1 MNEAQRTRRTWLF
14 AGYVLAAALIC
25 TALGMLAARITAAQ
39 LLNEAQRQLARVDAN
54 QPLWQWSL
62 RKPRDLI
69 AGRAFGQAKVSVDDD
84 GLTVTSLDGTPFEV
98 GLPIAWSLDLAH
110 WPILQIEL
118 QRGGSGALGL
128 VWQGADGTPTCLA
141 PVASTLTPDTQ
152 TLRIDLRG
160 LAWRAADG
168 STCRMPGVARMLRL
182 RVQIPSNAML
192 RLKSVS
198 LVTTEPMSQPKNA
211 TIDLPKY
218 ATGDEIERII
228 APAQA
233 WPMPIFRLSAGISA
247 ERMLALR
254 DQMRER
260 WPAALV
266 VPAGATLHPA
276 AQASDIALAWVI
288 CILYLSVL
296 IWLVLKPV
304 KGRLRPWLEILGCVL
319 GPLWLIAGLHWG
331 LYPTPLGVVAF
342 GGGLVFAAIIERHHL
357 PRLWRWPTAGRDW
370 LWPLAPIPIALLLI
384 MFYGHAFHRL
394 PLAHVAAYVGW
405 AWLQQ
410 WLMLV
415 VLMRRFE
422 LALRQP
428 GLAVLAVATVFGLLH
443 TPNGMLM
450 QCCFL
455 GELWWAWCFQRSR
468 SVLPIGLAHAAC
480 ALLVEAGL
488 VGGLVRSLEV
498 SARFFF

>member
-1 MNEAQRTRRTWLF
+1 M
-14 AGYVLAAALIC
+14 
-25 TALGMLAARITAAQ
+25 ALGVLAARITAAQ
-39 LLNEAQRQLARVDAN
+39 LLSDAQRQLARVAAN

-62 RKPRDLI
+62 RKPHDLI
-69 AGRAFGQAKVSVDDD
+69 AGRAFGQAKVSADDD
-84 GLTVTSLDGTPFEV
+84 GLTITSMDGTPFEL

-110 WPILQIEL
+110 WPILQIQL
-118 QRGGSGALGL
+118 QRGGSGELGL
-128 VWQGADGTPTCLA
+128 IWQGMNGAPACLA
-141 PVASTLTPDTQ
+141 PVAGTLTSDTQ

-160 LAWRAADG
+160 LVWHTANGGACP
-168 STCRMPGVARMLRL
+168 TPGVARMLRL
-182 RVQIPSNAML
+182 RMQIPSNATL
-192 RLKSVS
+192 RLRSVS
-198 LVTTEPMSQPKNA
+198 LVTTEPMSQPQNA
-211 TIDLPKY
+211 FIDLPEH
-218 ATGDEIERII
+218 ATNDEFERII
-228 APAQA
+228 APAQT
-233 WPMPIFRLSAGISA
+233 WPMPIFRLPAGIDA
-247 ERMLALR
+247 EKMLALR
-254 DQMRER
+254 DQLRER
-260 WPAALV
+260 WPAALI
-266 VPAGATLHPA
+266 VPAGVTPQPTANV
-276 AQASDIALAWVI
+276 SDTALAWVAGI
-288 CILYLSVL
+288 IYLLAL

-342 GGGLVFAAIIERHHL
+342 GGGLVFAVVIERHHL
-357 PRLWRWPTAGRDW
+357 PRLWRWPTTGRDW
-370 LWPLAPIPIALLLI
+370 LWPLAPVPIALLL
-384 MFYGHAFHRL
+384 MAFYGHAPRSL

-450 QCCFL
+450 QWCFL

-488 VGGLVRSLEV
+488 IGGLVRSLEV